1 MGVKE
6 NGGSGRL
13 SRPPEWRDFIMKR
26 FLSLVLA
33 MLIAITMLIIPA
45 SAENYATAVVK
56 GGWLRRCLLRAG
68 KALPA
73 EETK

>member
-33 MLIAITMLIIPA
+33 MLIAIVIPIILT
-45 SAENYATAVVK
+45 SVVYQRK
-56 GGWLRRCLLRAG
+56 HRQGTLQIV
-68 KALPA
+68 
-73 EETK
+73 